1 MTNSAAMNSSS
12 CRQIAPLL
20 EAFGDEELPTGQL
33 LEVEQHLVDC
43 ATCTERVRLN
53 HALHSSVR
61 NAVRNAAPVNVSFE
75 ERIAAAL
82 RAEAQREEVVE
93 GAVEHEALHSRMLS
107 WRTVVPVAAAAALTL
122 VWAGSTSRHQA
133 QNNNDSESY
142 ASANTADQLLEE
154 LVDHHMNARQ
164 PQVTE
169 PAMLTQFEPEVG
181 VPLTLPSLKEYGAR
195 FVGGSVVPVSNQHA
209 ASLRYIMGGHHVTL
223 YVYNSTRVPIET
235 RLKPRTVRNEPVY
248 VGDRRGVS
256 IAATEHRGIG
266 YAIATDLNDDES
278 AELVA
283 AVY

>member
-1 MTNSAAMNSSS
+1 MTSSSAAMHSNS

-20 EAFGDEELPTGQL
+20 EAFGDEELATDKL

-53 HALHSSVR
+53 QALHVSLR
-61 NAVRNAAPVNVSFE
+61 TAVRSAAPVSSSFE

-82 RAEAQREEVVE
+82 RAEAHREEDVE
-93 GAVEHEALHSRMLS
+93 GVIEHEALHSRMLS

-122 VWAGSTSRHQA
+122 VWAGSTSKQQA
-133 QNNNDSESY
+133 QNSNGESY

-154 LVDHHMNARQ
+154 LVDHHMNARM

-181 VPLTLPSLKEYGAR
+181 VPLTLPSLKDYGAR

-209 ASLRYIMGGHHVTL
+209 ASLRYMMGGHHVTL

-235 RLKPRTVRNEPVY
+235 RLKQRTVRNEPVY